1 MKKDDRDAILARGG
15 LSIPWPGEPLLGGWY
30 EAEEIQ
36 AAVESMGRSLN
47 PVHGFGFICDEIEEF
62 ERAFAEYCGVD
73 HAVSIT
79 SAGAGLD
86 LAMLALD
93 LQPGDEVIA
102 PALNFK
108 AGHYS
113 ILGMGG
119 RLVLCES
126 EERTLNADPADVERL
141 MSPRTRAI
149 LVTHMNGLSAPMDD
163 YLEIADRHPHPKHGP
178 PKVIG
183 DAARAPGAGYKGT
196 KIGKKGWMTVF
207 SLHTM
212 KLLTTLGEG
221 GMITSDDAALAR
233 RLRAFRQWGS
243 GMAEAVQAAT
253 PEYLDSHPRYGWGG
267 NYKMTKVQAAVG
279 LVQLRRLDEM
289 IARRVQ
295 VARKR
300 TTMLQDI
307 PQLTLPYE
315 PPGYDHTYYLY
326 TILLPDNWAG
336 EKRDALMQMLKT
348 DYGVDTVV
356 ANPPTYLHEPYIRH
370 HIGSQRCPKAEQI
383 GARLFCPPIHPQ
395 MPDADNEYICA
406 ALSAAVERLSA

>member
-1 MKKDDRDAILARGG
+1 MTKDQREAILSRNR
-15 LSIPWPGEPLLGGWY
+15 LSLPWPGEPHLGGWY
-30 EAEEIQ
+30 QDEEID
-36 AAVESMGRSLN
+36 AAVQTIRKSMD
-47 PVHGFGFICDEIEEF
+47 PVQGFGFICEEIEQF
-62 ERAFAEYCGVD
+62 ESAFAEYCGTE

-86 LAMLALD
+86 MAMIALD

-102 PALNFK
+102 PAINFK

-119 RLVLCES
+119 KLILCES
-126 EERTLNADPADVERL
+126 DERTFNADPGDVERL
-141 MSPRTRAI
+141 LTPRTRAI

-163 YLEIADRHPHPKHGP
+163 YLAIAERHPHPQYGP

-183 DAARAPGAGYKGT
+183 DAARAPGGGYKGT

-221 GMITSDDAALAR
+221 GMITTDDPDLAR
-233 RLRAFRQWGS
+233 RLRAIRQWGS
-243 GMAEAVQAAT
+243 GMSEDVEAAT
-253 PEYLDSHPRYGWGG
+253 PDYLDSHPRYGWGG

-289 IARRVQ
+289 IARRVE
-295 VARKR
+295 VARER
-300 TTMLQDI
+300 SAMLQDL

-315 PPGYDHTYYLY
+315 PPGYYHTYYLY
-326 TILLPDNWAG
+326 TLLVPDDWAG
-336 EKRDALMQMLKT
+336 EKRDALMQSLKG
-348 DYGVDTVV
+348 DYGIDTVV
-356 ANPPTYLHEPYIRH
+356 ANPPTYLHDPYLRH
-370 HIGSQRCPKAEQI
+370 HIGTQRCPKAEHL
-383 GARLFCPPIHPQ
+383 GARLFCLPIHPQ
-395 MPDADNEYICA
+395 MPEADNEYLCA
-406 ALSAAVERLSA
+406 ALSAAVETITP